1 MAAVIAIVEDEPVL
15 AANYA
20 DLLQRQGYKTRV
32 CGSAQTARDTLLS
45 EPPDLAILDVG
56 LGAEPE
62 AGFEL
67 CRELRARYPSLPII
81 FLTARDDDIDIVSG
95 LRLGADDFL
104 SKGISNAQLLA
115 RITALLRRV
124 AAMSSPP
131 EQKDTIDR
139 GNLAL
144 DLNRLCADWC
154 GQRVDLTFTEFWM
167 VHSLALHPGHLRNRQ
182 QLMDA
187 AQLVLDDNTITS
199 HIRRIRRKFET
210 VDPEFSAIE
219 TAYGVGYR
227 WRADA

>member
-1 MAAVIAIVEDEPVL
+1 MPAVIAIVEDEPVL
-15 AANYA
+15 AANYS
-20 DLLQRQGYKTRV
+20 DLLQRQGYDV
-32 CGSAQTARDTLLS
+32 LICESAKTARAQLFDA
-45 EPPDLAILDVG
+45 PPDLAILDVG

-62 AGFEL
+62 AGFDL

-104 SKGISNAQLLA
+104 NKGISNAQLLA

-124 AAMSSPP
+124 TAMSSSP
-131 EQKDTIDR
+131 QLQDTIKR
-139 GNLAL
+139 GNLTL
-144 DLNRLCADWC
+144 DLNRLCVDWF
-154 GQRVDLTFTEFWM
+154 GRRVDLTFTEFWM

-199 HIRRIRRKFET
+199 HIRRIRRKFED
-210 VDPEFSAIE
+210 VDPDFSAIE